1 MTLARISLAS
11 ETVKRVRLFFLLI
24 ESISIRA
31 GEFND
36 MSKRLVASS
45 KNESRMRT
53 LRYSLVASCH
63 SLVIDLGGGRAK
75 E

>member
-1 MTLARISLAS
+1 MTLARVSLAS
-11 ETVKRVRLFFLLI
+11 ETVKRVRPFFLLI
-24 ESISIRA
+24 ESISIKA
-31 GEFND
+31 GEFNH

-45 KNESRMRT
+45 ENESGMRT

-63 SLVIDLGGGRAK
+63 SLVIVLGGGRAK